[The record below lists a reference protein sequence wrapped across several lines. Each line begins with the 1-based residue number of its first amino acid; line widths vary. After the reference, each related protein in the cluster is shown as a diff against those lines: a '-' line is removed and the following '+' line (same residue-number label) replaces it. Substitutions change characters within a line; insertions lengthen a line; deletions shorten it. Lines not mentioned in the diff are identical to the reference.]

1 MMEVEFGIRF
11 LDVMPGVWGA
21 IQRGQGSAGEPID
34 LKKLTGGEA
43 EWSVSVTLKDG
54 KPTGKFVQKDAK
66 GAFIYIL
73 WGTRAGQPMT
83 QIGRRAK
90 VYLPKELE
98 GGARYVAELEGRD
111 KLGFPVCATVHPRSG
126 WKRSGTF

>member
-43 EWSVSVTLKDG
+43 EWLVSVTLKDG

-66 GAFIYIL
+66 GAFIYVL
-73 WGTRAGQPMT
+73 WGTQAGQPMT
-83 QIGRRAK
+83 QICRRAK

-111 KLGFPVCATVHPRSG
+111 KLGLPVCATVYPRNG